1 MHRGL
6 ADFITSRVRVKIL
19 ELFYADP
26 EQLYYIREVTR
37 KVDEEINAV
46 RRELNSMVGRGILKT
61 ENRGNRAYF
70 YVNKAYTYFPEL
82 QQMVL
87 KSGKLATQ
95 MRRLHHKLGK
105 VEFVMFSNQFINRR
119 QEKVKELD
127 ILVVGDIVIPELEVL
142 IKEEEKK
149 LGREINY
156 MVLNGGEFRMRKQR
170 RDGFIT
176 EALYGKKVM
185 VIGDEEEFVDRSIK
199 TP

>member
-1 MHRGL
+1 
-6 ADFITSRVRVKIL
+6 
-19 ELFYADP
+19 
-26 EQLYYIREVTR
+26 VTR
-37 KVDEEINAV
+37 EISEEINAV
-46 RRELNSMVGRGILKT
+46 RRELNSMVERGILKT
-61 ENRGNRAYF
+61 EDRGNRAYY

-95 MRRLHHKLGK
+95 MRRMHHKLGK
-105 VEFVMFSNQFINRR
+105 VDYVMFSSQFINKQ
-119 QEKVKELD
+119 QENVKELD
-127 ILVVGDIVIPELEVL
+127 ILVVGEIVLPELEAL

-156 MVLNGGEFRMRKQR
+156 MVLSTNEFKMRKQR

-176 EALYGKKVM
+176 EALYGKKIM
-185 VIGDEEEFVDRSIK
+185 IIGDEETFVDRSIS